1 MHEPWGCRLLE
12 PHRSRWSAPIGI
24 KPPLTSRRNFA
35 QRPPQSASPPASP
48 SPTHSG
54 GAALGR
60 LGAPLVL
67 VAGTSMPA
75 SASNYLISIDV
86 ATTTGYLVGGI
97 NTVSA
102 PVLTAVQTALG
113 T

>member
-1 MHEPWGCRLLE
+1 
-12 PHRSRWSAPIGI
+12 
-24 KPPLTSRRNFA
+24 
-35 QRPPQSASPPASP
+35 
-48 SPTHSG
+48 
-54 GAALGR
+54 
-60 LGAPLVL
+60 
-67 VAGTSMPA
+67 MPA

>member
-1 MHEPWGCRLLE
+1 VGVQTFGTPQVPLVGTDRYQTAVDVAQEFFA
-12 PHRSRWSAPIGI
+12 APTTVGVATG
-24 KPPLTSRRNFA
+24 LTFPDA
-35 QRPPQSASPPASP
+35 L
-48 SPTHSG
+48 SG

-86 ATTTGYLVGGI
+86 ATTTGYLFGGI